1 MTHRKFIPAAD
12 LQRESFN
19 FASSY
24 KMLALVSINGDVG
37 NFAREP
43 AFFKRKYSEKG

>member
-1 MTHRKFIPAAD
+1 MTDRKFIPAAD

-24 KMLALVSINGDVG
+24 KMLALLSIMGTWEIL
-37 NFAREP
+37 REP
-43 AFFKRKYSEKG
+43 ASF